1 MPSSSI
7 RVVSLVPSLSETARA
22 WGVDP
27 IACSRYCEQDDL
39 PHVGGTKNP
48 EIDAIVALAPDLV
61 MLDKVENRK
70 EDAEALSAAG
80 IELFVTNV
88 RTLAD
93 VGSDLDRM
101 ATALGLPSQTLE
113 WPDYATMQADP
124 PPAVARCFVPIWR
137 RPWMAIGPDTY
148 GSTLLEAMGLA
159 NVFTDQAVEYPEIEL
174 TDAVVQGA
182 DRVLAPSEPYEF
194 TAEHLNELSE
204 VAPVTEVDGQDLFW
218 WGVRTPA
225 AIERLRTALLR

>member
-1 MPSSSI
+1 MPSSAI
-7 RVVSLVPSLSETARA
+7 RAVSLVPSLSETARA

-39 PHVGGTKNP
+39 PNVGGTKNP

-70 EDAEALSAAG
+70 EDADALSAAG
-80 IELFVTNV
+80 LELFVTNV

-93 VGSDLDRM
+93 VGPDLDRM
-101 ATALGLPSQTLE
+101 AAALGLPSQISE
-113 WPDYATMQADP
+113 WPDYAAIQSDP
-124 PPAVARCFVPIWR
+124 TPVIARCFVPIWR

-148 GSTLLEAMGLA
+148 GSTLLESLGLA

-174 TDAVVQGA
+174 SDDLVQGA

-194 TAEHLNELSE
+194 TAEHLTELAE
-204 VAPVTEVDGQDLFW
+204 IAPVTEVDGQDLFW

>member
-1 MPSSSI
+1 MSSSL
-7 RVVSLVPSLSETARA
+7 RAVSLVPSLTETARA
-22 WGVDP
+22 WGIDP

-48 EIDAIVALAPDLV
+48 EIDAIVELAPDLV
-61 MLDKVENRK
+61 LLDKVENRR
-70 EDAEALSAAG
+70 EDAEALSSAG

-93 VGSDLDRM
+93 VAPDLDRM
-101 ATALGLPSQTLE
+101 ADAYGLPSQTAD
-113 WPDYATMQADP
+113 WPDYAAIQSAP
-124 PPAVARCFVPIWR
+124 PPPVARCFVPIWR

-148 GSTLLEAMGLA
+148 GSTLLESIGLA
-159 NVFTDQAVEYPEIEL
+159 NVFTDRSVEYPEIEL
-174 TDAVVQGA
+174 TDPVVQGA

-194 TAEHLNELSE
+194 TAEHLTELAV

-218 WGVRTPA
+218 WGVRTPS
-225 AIERLRTALLR
+225 AIERLRVALPG